1 LNHAET
7 NINSQRVIASIHS
20 YNDEALPT
28 SFASSY
34 FLSSHTV
41 GFAIYH
47 LYLGTKTK
55 DCQQGLHP
63 WIRFRE
69 RPQRRYKCWFSIPFS
84 YDINRG
90 KNTHSRYVA
99 NTFLFPSPR
108 PSLHV
113 LPSIHEI
120 PANYDKSITD
130 GRRYFIQVNKLTF
143 FYHILQWLSLLTY
156 TSITKWTRQYAC
168 WPNPINEGKFPRTV
182 SLFPFSE

>member
-1 LNHAET
+1 LRLEPQAAILCSLCKGRIQLGANILIFTLNHAEM
-7 NINSQRVIASIHS
+7 NISRQRVIASIQS
-20 YNDEALPT
+20 YNDGALQS

-34 FLSSHTV
+34 FLSSNTV
-41 GFAIYH
+41 AFAIYH

-99 NTFLFPSPR
+99 NTFLFPSPS
-108 PSLHV
+108 PSRHV

-120 PANYDKSITD
+120 PANYDK
-130 GRRYFIQVNKLTF
+130 
-143 FYHILQWLSLLTY
+143 
-156 TSITKWTRQYAC
+156 QYR
-168 WPNPINEGKFPRTV
+168 W
-182 SLFPFSE
+182 